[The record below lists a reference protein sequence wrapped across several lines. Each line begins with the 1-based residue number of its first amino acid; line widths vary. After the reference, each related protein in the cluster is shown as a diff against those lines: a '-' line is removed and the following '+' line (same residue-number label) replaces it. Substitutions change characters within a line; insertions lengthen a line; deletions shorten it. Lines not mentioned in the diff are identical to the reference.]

1 MGSSL
6 GWRIVSSP
14 RAKATRGPLPRS
26 ATLARMAS
34 GTATARGTWGGGWLL
49 AVAVLA
55 GCGAAP
61 TPAVVRAVERP
72 LGAPAPPDEPVEP
85 ADEAPVET
93 SMDARLRAA
102 EAAAEPA
109 GRQVLATARDLI
121 DRAVVVVRG
130 SCWDYANAVFERAGF
145 PAGRARQT
153 VFRGGKKGPYA
164 DLDQVRPG
172 DWLYYVNHSYGEVP
186 HSAIF
191 VDWEDREA
199 GLGLMIIYV
208 GAKRR
213 RPGRYEVY
221 DLRSVYRIVRP
232 VLRDAP
238 VARR

>member
-1 MGSSL
+1 M
-6 GWRIVSSP
+6 R
-14 RAKATRGPLPRS
+14 
-26 ATLARMAS
+26 
-34 GTATARGTWGGGWLL
+34 WGGGAAFGV
-49 AVAVLA
+49 AVALLA

-61 TPAVVRAVERP
+61 TAAVVRAVERP
-72 LGAPAPPDEPVEP
+72 LDGPAPPAAPVEP
-85 ADEAPVET
+85 VAEAPVEA
-93 SMDARLRAA
+93 SMADRLRAA

-121 DRAVVVVRG
+121 DREVVVVRG

-145 PAGRARQT
+145 AAGRARQT

-199 GLGLMIIYV
+199 GLGLMISYV

-232 VLRDAP
+232 VTRDGP
-238 VARR
+238 VAGAPSRWGPSS

>member
-1 MGSSL
+1 M
-6 GWRIVSSP
+6 R
-14 RAKATRGPLPRS
+14 
-26 ATLARMAS
+26 
-34 GTATARGTWGGGWLL
+34 WGGGAAFSV
-49 AVAVLA
+49 AVALLA

-61 TPAVVRAVERP
+61 TAAVVRAVERP
-72 LGAPAPPDEPVEP
+72 LDGPAPPAALVEPV
-85 ADEAPVET
+85 AEAPVEA
-93 SMDARLRAA
+93 SIADRLRAA

-121 DRAVVVVRG
+121 DREVVVVRG

-145 PAGRARQT
+145 AAGRARQT

-199 GLGLMIIYV
+199 GLGLMISYV

-213 RPGRYEVY
+213 RPGRYQVY

-232 VLRDAP
+232 VTRDGP
-238 VARR
+238 VAGEGSAPAPAI